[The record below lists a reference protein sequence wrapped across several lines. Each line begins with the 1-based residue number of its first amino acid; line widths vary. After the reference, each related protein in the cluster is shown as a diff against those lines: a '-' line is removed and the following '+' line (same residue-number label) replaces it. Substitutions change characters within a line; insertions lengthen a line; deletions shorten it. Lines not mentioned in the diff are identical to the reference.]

1 MENDDDYCDDCPN
14 PAGCYAMG
22 KCAMPDAKEPRQSGS
37 ERRLVRL
44 EGITAKALL
53 SRWMTKYA
61 PTCRPG
67 GWDYDKDAAALCEET
82 AELLQTHVP
91 W

>member
-1 MENDDDYCDDCPN
+1 MSRRIECPKCGTMN
-14 PAGCYAMG
+14 QAGTVCECVG
-22 KCAMPDAKEPRQSGS
+22 GS
-37 ERRLVRL
+37 DQRLVRL
-44 EGITAKALL
+44 EGIAAKALL
-53 SRWMTKYA
+53 RRWMTKYA

-82 AELLQTHVP
+82 AELLETDVP